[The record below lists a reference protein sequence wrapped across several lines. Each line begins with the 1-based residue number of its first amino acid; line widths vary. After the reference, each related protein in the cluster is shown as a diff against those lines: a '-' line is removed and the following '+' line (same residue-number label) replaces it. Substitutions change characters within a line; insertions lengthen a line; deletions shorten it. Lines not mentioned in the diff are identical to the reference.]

1 MLSIDHI
8 ISINHII
15 KIPWLF
21 PSLFEF
27 LSDFSNDNFLILDN
41 KIKLTE
47 PMFYIDKLCSEAAA
61 ADLSWLSPTPSANLY
76 TARREKEEPPP
87 TMPCIIS
94 EDSEQNPCGEKRKI
108 RQSLHFMRPNV
119 SFGQNYPTGQ
129 LDTLADSLWHKCTLD
144 LFMHGRQLSLC
155 LESQQAHS
163 SSNLNVRCHT
173 RHGSYCSRASKD

>member
-61 ADLSWLSPTPSANLY
+61 ADLSWLSPTPSAILC
-76 TARREKEEPPP
+76 TARREKEEPRL
-87 TMPCIIS
+87 PCHALFPRTPSGILAEKKGKS
-94 EDSEQNPCGEKRKI
+94 ANP
-108 RQSLHFMRPNV
+108 
-119 SFGQNYPTGQ
+119 Y
-129 LDTLADSLWHKCTLD
+129 TL
-144 LFMHGRQLSLC
+144 
-155 LESQQAHS
+155 
-163 SSNLNVRCHT
+163 
-173 RHGSYCSRASKD
+173 